1 MTRDR
6 SVYPSP
12 NNVKSRIKPQTHCS
26 KNLCT
31 ESMHKESVHKKN
43 MLNASKSIANVP
55 NVPNQKECARKYTGG
70 IKETNAI
77 QIV

>member
-1 MTRDR
+1 
-6 SVYPSP
+6 
-12 NNVKSRIKPQTHCS
+12 
-26 KNLCT
+26 
-31 ESMHKESVHKKN
+31 MHKESVHKKN

-70 IKETNAI
+70 IKETNSI